1 MKKIIVILLSVLLFT
16 ACNSREP
23 IKTETRVY
31 ELTFIDGKT
40 FVYKFNNVDV
50 NAEDGIDH
58 NRGGYFF
65 YIFSHKTYEH
75 VEAVIRFKRIK

>member
-1 MKKIIVILLSVLLFT
+1 MKKIIFAIFFVLLFT
-16 ACNSREP
+16 ACKREP

-58 NRGGYFF
+58 SRGGYYF
-65 YIFSHKTYEH
+65 YIFSHTTYEH

>member
-1 MKKIIVILLSVLLFT
+1 MKKIILVILLVLLF
-16 ACNSREP
+16 ASCNREP

-58 NRGGYFF
+58 SRGGYFF
-65 YIFSHKTYEH
+65 YISSYKTYEY

>member
-1 MKKIIVILLSVLLFT
+1 MKKIILIIVLAFVVL
-16 ACNSREP
+16 ACNRDP

-40 FVYKFNNVDV
+40 FVYKFNDVDV

-58 NRGGYFF
+58 SRGGYFF

-75 VEAVIRFKRIK
+75 VEAVIRYKRVK

>member
-16 ACNSREP
+16 ACKREP

-58 NRGGYFF
+58 MRGGYFF

>member
-1 MKKIIVILLSVLLFT
+1 MKQIFLTILLALLFA
-16 ACNSREP
+16 ACKRMP

-58 NRGGYFF
+58 SRGGYFF